1 MPLASALP
9 VCHVEHKDTAWGE
22 RLCNSPNSFPHHAPT
37 HFAIHFGGGWF
48 CYQSTSI
55 EELMAQ
61 LGFDHRLHEHVLLT
75 VEKVPVVGA
84 GNVLMDTDV
93 YSYTRI

>member
-1 MPLASALP
+1 
-9 VCHVEHKDTAWGE
+9 
-22 RLCNSPNSFPHHAPT
+22 
-37 HFAIHFGGGWF
+37 
-48 CYQSTSI
+48 
-55 EELMAQ
+55 MAQ